1 MSTTTVEVPDHLV
14 IDLQDNQLTTCENPF
29 VKRGCKGMIEIMK
42 GNGIMLRI
50 DLPGSRL
57 RIDLPGNDLE
67 FTKEGGRLVLT
78 ATEDNDVDFTPRT
91 YRIEVVYDPAHK
103 KVNVIGGGSTN
114 EAPTFSPPRDLFLLS
129 SRMASNTLKDLNSLP
144 LTEKMSDCKASLAKP
159 CVGKMNGPLLPSSVA
174 LPPSVGESEKPEAE
188 KATVEVEYIESENL
202 DNVDDADAVLKS
214 VLAGLDSK
222 DWVSVCDALNN
233 VRRLS
238 IFHKEAMLHML
249 EKVIPLVVK
258 SLKNPRSAVCKTACM
273 TSADI
278 FSAYNDH
285 ITDLLDSLL
294 TQLLLKSSQ
303 DKRFVCEAA
312 EKALTSMTKYV
323 SPTLLL
329 PKLQPCLK
337 NRNPRI
343 RAKASSCFSRSVPRL
358 GVEGIKEYGIDKLV
372 QAAASQLS
380 DQLPESREAA
390 RIVLLELQ
398 TVYEKAH
405 PLIKPETS
413 SSSSPEEEQISEAE
427 PITWENFCQSKLS
440 ALSAQAVL
448 RVTNVLAM
456 TAREGLVTTGSS
468 STS

>member
-1 MSTTTVEVPDHLV
+1 
-14 IDLQDNQLTTCENPF
+14 
-29 VKRGCKGMIEIMK
+29 
-42 GNGIMLRI
+42 
-50 DLPGSRL
+50 
-57 RIDLPGNDLE
+57 
-67 FTKEGGRLVLT
+67 
-78 ATEDNDVDFTPRT
+78 
-91 YRIEVVYDPAHK
+91 
-103 KVNVIGGGSTN
+103 
-114 EAPTFSPPRDLFLLS
+114 
-129 SRMASNTLKDLNSLP
+129 
-144 LTEKMSDCKASLAKP
+144 
-159 CVGKMNGPLLPSSVA
+159 MNGPL
-174 LPPSVGESEKPEAE
+174 PSVGESEKPEVE

-238 IFHKEAMLHML
+238 IFHKEAMLHMI

-405 PLIKPETS
+405 PLVKPETS
-413 SSSSPEEEQISEAE
+413 SSPEEDQIPEAE
-427 PITWENFCQSKLS
+427 PITWEIFCQSKLS

-448 RVTNVLAM
+448 RVTNVVAV
-456 TAREGLVTTGSS
+456 TAREGLVSVTTGSS
-468 STS
+468 SSS